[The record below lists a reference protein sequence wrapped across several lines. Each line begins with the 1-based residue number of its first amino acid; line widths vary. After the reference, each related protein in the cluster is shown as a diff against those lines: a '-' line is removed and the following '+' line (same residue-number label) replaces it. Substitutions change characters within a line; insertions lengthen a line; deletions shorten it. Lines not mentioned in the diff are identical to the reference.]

1 MTRDIGGARYAE
13 PGSSTMSLMDATYDR
28 DADAAYVGFTRDA
41 AVRQVHLDDGRV
53 LDYAADGTLVGVE
66 ILSPSRG
73 VDLTGVPRASEVADA
88 LHRLGFHA
96 RSSRR

>member
-1 MTRDIGGARYAE
+1 MTPDIGTARRAE
-13 PGSSTMSLMDATYDR
+13 PGSGMMRMMDATYDR
-28 DADAAYVGFTRDA
+28 DADAAHVGFTRGA
-41 AVRQVHLDDGRV
+41 AVRQAHLDDGRA
-53 LDYAADGTLVGVE
+53 LDFAADGTLVGVE

-88 LHRLGFHA
+88 LQRLGIHA